1 VNHGNAQSN
10 NPQQRAKR
18 LEFDRFKAEA
28 TMVDVVN
35 VGDNDE
41 LPSPPSP
48 LGQLRERGN
57 FYEEKIVYF
66 FFVS

>member
-41 LPSPPSP
+41 LPSAPSDNY
-48 LGQLRERGN
+48 GRGGT
-57 FYEEKIVYF
+57 FTKKK
-66 FFVS
+66 